1 MNPPLKLTYSEKL
14 NKLEKEYE
22 ILLVRDPTL
31 LSVFFRKYVSL
42 V

>member
-31 LSVFFRKYVSL
+31 LFQSFLENMFL
-42 V
+42 

>member
-31 LSVFFRKYVSL
+31 LFQAFL
-42 V
+42 ENMFL